1 MTDNNN
7 FVSDSN
13 ELKKYV
19 IQKLSEFITVDVFWK
34 ELFNKEETK
43 SYQSHIKAI
52 SKVYQRYI

>member
-13 ELKKYV
+13 DLKKYV

-34 ELFNKEETK
+34 EFVL
-43 SYQSHIKAI
+43 S
-52 SKVYQRYI
+52 